1 MENKYKQYKIEPIY
15 SNSIYTEE
23 IWSNCIS
30 YNKYVQISVI
40 RCCSDG
46 VFFIE
51 ILDFDKDNILNSD
64 EIILNNY
71 NCNVEEISD
80 SYDQD
85 IEIKN
90 INLYTEEQIN
100 EIKQLLYV
108 CNNQKYDSNI
118 DYTFNYE
125 MLNQNNWFL
134 EDTIYSIRNGCEL
147 NLI

>member
-15 SNSIYTEE
+15 SNSIYTKE

-30 YNKYVQISVI
+30 HNKYVQVSVI

-108 CNNQKYDSNI
+108 CNNQKYDSNKY
-118 DYTFNYE
+118 YTFNY
-125 MLNQNNWFL
+125 NVVFF
-134 EDTIYSIRNGCEL
+134 
-147 NLI
+147 